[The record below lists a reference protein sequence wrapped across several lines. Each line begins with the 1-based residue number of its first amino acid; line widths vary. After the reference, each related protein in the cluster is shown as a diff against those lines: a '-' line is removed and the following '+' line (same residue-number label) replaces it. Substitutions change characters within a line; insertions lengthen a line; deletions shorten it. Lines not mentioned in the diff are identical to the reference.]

1 MTVPTLTLSP
11 EATSLINSRDDSPT
25 SSPASNAA
33 SSTVQVTTEPATEP
47 STPSSK
53 STSSTMDSVSV
64 EQSTPDP
71 SSNAP
76 STDNPDSTLDNNT
89 LDPEIQI
96 DADSPTSTSSESSTA
111 SVDTLH
117 DSDGKSSKGNNTSI
131 RIILP
136 AIFGALACVGA
147 IVLAITYK
155 KKRNVKG
162 GDVDSNLPDYTN
174 KSIITP
180 DNLALVAVQEYDL
193 SAAMKMS
200 DSCNVDTRP
209 PSTNVSDNVS
219 PFGSARCKV
228 RVSSPVS
235 RYHVSDEPNTE
246 FSDVYRRQVEGSNVV
261 LTFDEVLDTQN
272 SVPQVQL

>member
-1 MTVPTLTLSP
+1 MSSFRLSLPKLIRLDTDMTVPTLTLSP

-111 SVDTLH
+111 SVDT
-117 DSDGKSSKGNNTSI
+117 
-131 RIILP
+131 

-235 RYHVSDEPNTE
+235 RYHVSNEPNTE

-261 LTFDEVLDTQN
+261 LTFDEVPDTQN